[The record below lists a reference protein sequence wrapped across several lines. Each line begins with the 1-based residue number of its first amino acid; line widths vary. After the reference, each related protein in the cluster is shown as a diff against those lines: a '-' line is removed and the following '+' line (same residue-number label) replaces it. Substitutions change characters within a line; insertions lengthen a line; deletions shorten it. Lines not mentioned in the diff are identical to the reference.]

1 MTIKSDLLDAGFAQ
15 AKRIDR
21 TTAMFSTIATYIE
34 ANKADAGLISA
45 YATMLEAGKV
55 ELAECGVR
63 LDWRTDW

>member
-1 MTIKSDLLDAGFAQ
+1 
-15 AKRIDR
+15 
-21 TTAMFSTIATYIE
+21 MFSTIATYIE